1 MAVPWYTAGVASS
14 LNETVWLWNP
24 ADSMMAMTDSV
35 PAGTPPRDGQ
45 LEPNSTLKSRTTV
58 HPKAVRV
65 RVSFAQQITGLE
77 EFLKRDFYVTLGD
90 RPPEEA
96 EAEISPGPLAES
108 PEADAAAVQKATEQV
123 LAVNATIAEEDLLP
137 LPPPGESKAYWKQ
150 VSDLI
155 SRNWSR
161 QIRSIRRSPSSETV
175 RVHFKMYASGV
186 AQLIQ
191 LEKSSGAR
199 DVNDAGLQ
207 TIIHAHPFPPIPPDV
222 GGDIVD
228 VHVRMRTGAKVA
240 TRDVQMTV
248 DKKTSKPAASPSPK
262 EGAAP
267 SGSTK
272 GVAMTNRTG
281 RAVAMLCLG
290 TSVLLNAAYTSAET
304 ARYDVDPDHSIV
316 EFKVAHM
323 VISKTTGHFKD
334 YTGIHRNGSR
344 CRDGQVN

>member
-1 MAVPWYTAGVASS
+1 MRGRLGKCPVGAVAGLGMVLCLSFLPLPAMAGQPPSGTAVSPKRWAQFELVSTEEDGSVQAGKDVVLS
-14 LNETVWLWNP
+14 LTLGG
-24 ADSMMAMTDSV
+24 V
-35 PAGTPPRDGQ
+35 PAGTESVMAIIESAGFQSQTVSLSEDGTPAVYQ
-45 LEPNSTLKSRTTV
+45 GTAILEPNSTLKSRTTV
-58 HPKAVRV
+58 HPKAVKV
-65 RVSFAQQITGLE
+65 RVSFARAKNTGLE

-96 EAEISPGPLAES
+96 EVPPGPLVES
-108 PEADAAAVQKATEQV
+108 PEADPAAVQKAKEQV

-191 LEKSSGAR
+191 VEKSSGAR

-228 VHVRMRTGAKVA
+228 VPVRMRTGAKVA

-248 DKKTSKPAASPSPK
+248 DKKSSKPASPPSPK
-262 EGAAP
+262 EGAAS

-272 GVAMTNRTG
+272 
-281 RAVAMLCLG
+281 
-290 TSVLLNAAYTSAET
+290 E
-304 ARYDVDPDHSIV
+304 
-316 EFKVAHM
+316 
-323 VISKTTGHFKD
+323 
-334 YTGIHRNGSR
+334 
-344 CRDGQVN
+344 

>member
-1 MAVPWYTAGVASS
+1 MRYMVDKVLRPAFVGLGLVLGLSLVGDLAVAGRSPATSSAPVKRWAQFELISSEPDGSVQAGKDIVLGVTLGGMPRGAESVMAIIESS
-14 LNETVWLWNP
+14 KFQSQTVSLSED
-24 ADSMMAMTDSV
+24 ADSAV
-35 PAGTPPRDGQ
+35 YQGTAI

-58 HPKAVRV
+58 HPKAVRI
-65 RVSFAQQITGLE
+65 RVTFARAKITGLE
-77 EFLKRDFYVTLGD
+77 EFLKRDLYVTLGEKPAD
-90 RPPEEA
+90 
-96 EAEISPGPLAES
+96 EIETEVPPGPPVES
-108 PEADAAAVQKATEQV
+108 PEADAEAVQKATEQV
-123 LAVNATIAEEDLLP
+123 LTVNATIAEEDLLP

-161 QIRSIRRSPSSETV
+161 QIRSIRRAPSSETV

-191 LEKSSGAR
+191 LEKGSGAR

-240 TRDVQMTV
+240 ARDVQMTV
-248 DKKTSKPAASPSPK
+248 DKKSSKPSASPSPPSSK
-262 EGAAP
+262 EGAAA

-272 GVAMTNRTG
+272 
-281 RAVAMLCLG
+281 
-290 TSVLLNAAYTSAET
+290 E
-304 ARYDVDPDHSIV
+304 
-316 EFKVAHM
+316 
-323 VISKTTGHFKD
+323 
-334 YTGIHRNGSR
+334 
-344 CRDGQVN
+344 

>member
-1 MAVPWYTAGVASS
+1 MRCHLAKGLTPAVAVLGLVAGLS
-14 LNETVWLWNP
+14 LLT
-24 ADSMMAMTDSV
+24 V
-35 PAGTPPRDGQ
+35 PAGAGPSPPSPSVAPKRWAQFELVSTEADGSVQVGKDVVLSLTLGGLPAGTESVMAIIESGGFQSQTVSLSEDATPAIYQGTAI

-58 HPKAVRV
+58 HPKAVRI
-65 RVSFAQQITGLE
+65 RVSFARAKITGLE
-77 EFLKRDFYVTLGD
+77 EFLKRDVYVTLGD
-90 RPPEEA
+90 RPPDETEA
-96 EAEISPGPLAES
+96 ETPPGPLAES

-155 SRNWSR
+155 SRNWGR
-161 QIRSIRRSPSSETV
+161 QIRSIRRAPSSETV

-228 VHVRMRTGAKVA
+228 VHVRMRTGAKFA
-240 TRDVQMTV
+240 SRDVQMTV
-248 DKKTSKPAASPSPK
+248 DKKSSKPAAPSSPK
-262 EGAAP
+262 EGPAA
-267 SGSTK
+267 SGPAK
-272 GVAMTNRTG
+272 
-281 RAVAMLCLG
+281 
-290 TSVLLNAAYTSAET
+290 E
-304 ARYDVDPDHSIV
+304 
-316 EFKVAHM
+316 
-323 VISKTTGHFKD
+323 
-334 YTGIHRNGSR
+334 
-344 CRDGQVN
+344 

>member
-1 MAVPWYTAGVASS
+1 MQRYFDHRPATAVAGLGLVLCLSLSALPAGAGPSPSS
-14 LNETVWLWNP
+14 SVTPKRWAQFELVSTE
-24 ADSMMAMTDSV
+24 ADGSV
-35 PAGTPPRDGQ
+35 QAGKDVVLSLTLGGLPAGTESVMAIIESAGFQSQTVSLSEDTTPAVYQGTAI
-45 LEPNSTLKSRTTV
+45 LEPNSTIKSRTTV

-65 RVSFAQQITGLE
+65 RVSFARAKITGLE

-90 RPPEEA
+90 RPPEES
-96 EAEISPGPLAES
+96 EAETPPGPLAES

-161 QIRSIRRSPSSETV
+161 QIRSIRRAPSSETV

-240 TRDVQMTV
+240 SRDVQMTV
-248 DKKTSKPAASPSPK
+248 DKKSSKPAAPPSPNADASPGGSKK
-262 EGAAP
+262 E
-267 SGSTK
+267 
-272 GVAMTNRTG
+272 
-281 RAVAMLCLG
+281 
-290 TSVLLNAAYTSAET
+290 
-304 ARYDVDPDHSIV
+304 
-316 EFKVAHM
+316 
-323 VISKTTGHFKD
+323 
-334 YTGIHRNGSR
+334 
-344 CRDGQVN
+344 

>member
-1 MAVPWYTAGVASS
+1 MQYQLYTACGRLVLGLGLMLCVSGPLSTAMAGPTS
-14 LNETVWLWNP
+14 NP
-24 ADSMMAMTDSV
+24 APTAPKRWAQFDLVSTEPDGSVQAGKDVVLSITLGGVPPGTESVMAMIESPGFQSQTVSLSEETTASV
-35 PAGTPPRDGQ
+35 YQGTVI

-65 RVSFAQQITGLE
+65 RVSFARAKITGLE
-77 EFLKRDFYVTLGD
+77 EFLKRDVYVTLGD

-96 EAEISPGPLAES
+96 DAEISPGPVAES

-123 LAVNATIAEEDLLP
+123 MAVNATIAEEDLLP

-161 QIRSIRRSPSSETV
+161 QIRSIRRAPSSETV

-186 AQLIQ
+186 AQVIQ

-207 TIIHAHPFPPIPPDV
+207 TIIHAQPFPPIPPDL
-222 GGDIVD
+222 GDDVVD

-248 DKKTSKPAASPSPK
+248 DRKPSKSAPPVPPTPK
-262 EGAAP
+262 EGAAA

-272 GVAMTNRTG
+272 
-281 RAVAMLCLG
+281 
-290 TSVLLNAAYTSAET
+290 E
-304 ARYDVDPDHSIV
+304 
-316 EFKVAHM
+316 
-323 VISKTTGHFKD
+323 
-334 YTGIHRNGSR
+334 
-344 CRDGQVN
+344 

>member
-1 MAVPWYTAGVASS
+1 MMRRYFDNSPAAVAGLGFLLCLS
-14 LNETVWLWNP
+14 LL
-24 ADSMMAMTDSV
+24 AA
-35 PAGTPPRDGQ
+35 PAGAGPSPSSSSVTPKRWAQFELVSTEADGSVQ
-45 LEPNSTLKSRTTV
+45 VGKDVVLSLTLGGLPPGTESVMAIIESAGFQSQTVSLSEDGTPAVYQGTAILEPNSTLKSRTTV

-65 RVSFAQQITGLE
+65 RVSFARAKITGLE
-77 EFLKRDFYVTLGD
+77 EFLKRDFFVTLGD
-90 RPPEEA
+90 SPPEES
-96 EAEISPGPLAES
+96 EAVTPPGPLAES
-108 PEADAAAVQKATEQV
+108 PDADAAAVQRATEQV
-123 LAVNATIAEEDLLP
+123 MAVNATIAEEDLLP
-137 LPPPGESKAYWKQ
+137 LPAPGESKAYWKQ

-161 QIRSIRRSPSSETV
+161 QIRSIRRAPSSETV

-240 TRDVQMTV
+240 SRDVQMTV
-248 DKKTSKPAASPSPK
+248 DKKSSKPAASPSPK
-262 EGAAP
+262 EATAP

-272 GVAMTNRTG
+272 
-281 RAVAMLCLG
+281 
-290 TSVLLNAAYTSAET
+290 E
-304 ARYDVDPDHSIV
+304 
-316 EFKVAHM
+316 
-323 VISKTTGHFKD
+323 
-334 YTGIHRNGSR
+334 
-344 CRDGQVN
+344 

>member
-1 MAVPWYTAGVASS
+1 MALPAWAGPVPSSTTVAPKRWAQFELVSTEADGSVQVGKDVVLS
-14 LNETVWLWNP
+14 LTLGG
-24 ADSMMAMTDSV
+24 V
-35 PAGTPPRDGQ
+35 PAGTESVMAIIESVGFQSQTVSLSEDETPAVYQGTAI

-65 RVSFAQQITGLE
+65 RVSFARAKITGLE

-90 RPPEEA
+90 RPPEES
-96 EAEISPGPLAES
+96 ETEGETSPGPLAES

-123 LAVNATIAEEDLLP
+123 MAVNATIAEEDLLP

-161 QIRSIRRSPSSETV
+161 QIRSIRRAPSSETV

-207 TIIHAHPFPPIPPDV
+207 TIIHAHPFPPIPPDL
-222 GGDIVD
+222 GGEIVD
-228 VHVRMRTGAKVA
+228 VHVRMRTGAKFA
-240 TRDVQMTV
+240 SRDVQMTV
-248 DKKTSKPAASPSPK
+248 DKKATKPPAAPSSK
-262 EGAAP
+262 EGTAA

-272 GVAMTNRTG
+272 
-281 RAVAMLCLG
+281 
-290 TSVLLNAAYTSAET
+290 E
-304 ARYDVDPDHSIV
+304 
-316 EFKVAHM
+316 
-323 VISKTTGHFKD
+323 
-334 YTGIHRNGSR
+334 
-344 CRDGQVN
+344 

>member
-1 MAVPWYTAGVASS
+1 MQYNFQAWFLRGLIGLGVMLCTGWGVPAASAGPSP
-14 LNETVWLWNP
+14 NP
-24 ADSMMAMTDSV
+24 APSASKRWAQFDLVQTEPDGSVQAGKDVVLSITLGGV
-35 PAGTPPRDGQ
+35 PAGIESVMAIIESPGFQSQTVSLSEDTTASVYQGTAI

-58 HPKAVRV
+58 HPKAVRI
-65 RVSFAQQITGLE
+65 RVSFVRPKIAVLE
-77 EFLKRDFYVTLGD
+77 EFLKRDLYVTLGD
-90 RPPEEA
+90 RPPDEA
-96 EAEISPGPLAES
+96 EAELSPGPVAES

-161 QIRSIRRSPSSETV
+161 QIRSIRRAPSSETV

-186 AQLIQ
+186 AQVIQ

-207 TIIHAHPFPPIPPDV
+207 TIIHAQPFPPIPPDV
-222 GGDIVD
+222 SSDVVD

-248 DKKTSKPAASPSPK
+248 DKKPSKSAVPAPPSPK
-262 EGAAP
+262 EGAAI

-272 GVAMTNRTG
+272 
-281 RAVAMLCLG
+281 
-290 TSVLLNAAYTSAET
+290 E
-304 ARYDVDPDHSIV
+304 
-316 EFKVAHM
+316 
-323 VISKTTGHFKD
+323 
-334 YTGIHRNGSR
+334 
-344 CRDGQVN
+344 

>member
-1 MAVPWYTAGVASS
+1 MRCYVCHRSATAVAGLGMLLCLLASALTAGAGPAPSSTSVAPKRWAQFELVSAEADGSVQAGKDMVLS
-14 LNETVWLWNP
+14 LTLGGVP
-24 ADSMMAMTDSV
+24 SGTDSV
-35 PAGTPPRDGQ
+35 MAIIESAGFQSQTVSLSEDETPAVYQGTAI

-65 RVSFAQQITGLE
+65 RVSFTRAKVTGLE

-90 RPPEEA
+90 RPATEA
-96 EAEISPGPLAES
+96 DAEGETPPGPVAES
-108 PEADAAAVQKATEQV
+108 PDADAAAVQKATEQV
-123 LAVNATIAEEDLLP
+123 MAVNATIAEEDLLP

-161 QIRSIRRSPSSETV
+161 QIRSIRRAPSSETV

-207 TIIHAHPFPPIPPDV
+207 TIIHAHPFPPIPPDL
-222 GGDIVD
+222 GDEIVD

-240 TRDVQMTV
+240 SRDVQMTV
-248 DKKTSKPAASPSPK
+248 DKKSPKPPTAPSPK
-262 EGAAP
+262 EGTAT
-267 SGSTK
+267 SGPTK
-272 GVAMTNRTG
+272 
-281 RAVAMLCLG
+281 
-290 TSVLLNAAYTSAET
+290 E
-304 ARYDVDPDHSIV
+304 
-316 EFKVAHM
+316 
-323 VISKTTGHFKD
+323 
-334 YTGIHRNGSR
+334 
-344 CRDGQVN
+344 

>member
-1 MAVPWYTAGVASS
+1 MRCHLAKGLTPAVAVLGLVAGLS
-14 LNETVWLWNP
+14 LLT
-24 ADSMMAMTDSV
+24 V
-35 PAGTPPRDGQ
+35 PAGAGPSPPSPSVAPKRWAQFELVSTEADGSVQVGKDVVLSLTLGGLPAGTESVMAIIESGGFQSQTVSLSEDATPAIYQGTAI

-58 HPKAVRV
+58 HPKAVRI
-65 RVSFAQQITGLE
+65 RVSFARAKITGLE
-77 EFLKRDFYVTLGD
+77 EFLKRDVYVTLGD
-90 RPPEEA
+90 RPPDETEA
-96 EAEISPGPLAES
+96 ETPPGPLAES

-161 QIRSIRRSPSSETV
+161 QIRSIRRAPSSETV

-228 VHVRMRTGAKVA
+228 VHVRMRTGAKFA
-240 TRDVQMTV
+240 SRDVQMTV
-248 DKKTSKPAASPSPK
+248 DKKSSKPAAPSSPK
-262 EGAAP
+262 EGPAA
-267 SGSTK
+267 SGPAK
-272 GVAMTNRTG
+272 
-281 RAVAMLCLG
+281 
-290 TSVLLNAAYTSAET
+290 E
-304 ARYDVDPDHSIV
+304 
-316 EFKVAHM
+316 
-323 VISKTTGHFKD
+323 
-334 YTGIHRNGSR
+334 
-344 CRDGQVN
+344 

>member
-1 MAVPWYTAGVASS
+1 M
-14 LNETVWLWNP
+14 LFR
-24 ADSMMAMTDSV
+24 SV
-35 PAGTPPRDGQ
+35 I

-65 RVSFAQQITGLE
+65 RVSFARAKITGLE
-77 EFLKRDFYVTLGD
+77 EFLKRDVYVTLGD

-96 EAEISPGPLAES
+96 DAEISPGPVAES
-108 PEADAAAVQKATEQV
+108 SEADAAAVQKATEQV

-137 LPPPGESKAYWKQ
+137 LPPPGESTAYWKQ

-161 QIRSIRRSPSSETV
+161 QIRSIRRAPSSETV

-186 AQLIQ
+186 AQVIQ

-207 TIIHAHPFPPIPPDV
+207 TIIHAQPFPPIPPDL
-222 GGDIVD
+222 GDDVVD

-248 DKKTSKPAASPSPK
+248 DRKPSKSAPPAPQTLK

-267 SGSTK
+267 GGSTK
-272 GVAMTNRTG
+272 
-281 RAVAMLCLG
+281 
-290 TSVLLNAAYTSAET
+290 E
-304 ARYDVDPDHSIV
+304 
-316 EFKVAHM
+316 
-323 VISKTTGHFKD
+323 
-334 YTGIHRNGSR
+334 
-344 CRDGQVN
+344 

>member
-1 MAVPWYTAGVASS
+1 MRCYFDKCPAIAVAGVWIVLCLSFLPVRAGAGQTPSATPVTPKRWAQFELVSTEADGSVQVGKDVVLSVTLGGLPSGAESVMAIIESAGFQSQTVS
-14 LNETVWLWNP
+14 LSE
-24 ADSMMAMTDSV
+24 D
-35 PAGTPPRDGQ
+35 GTPAVYQGTAI

-65 RVSFAQQITGLE
+65 RVSFARAKITGLE
-77 EFLKRDFYVTLGD
+77 EFLKRDLYVTIGD
-90 RPPEEA
+90 RPPDEA
-96 EAEISPGPLAES
+96 EAVVPPGPLAES
-108 PEADAAAVQKATEQV
+108 PDADAAAVQQATEHV
-123 LAVNATIAEEDLLP
+123 LAVNATIEEEDLLP
-137 LPPPGESKAYWKQ
+137 LPAPGESKAYWKQ

-161 QIRSIRRSPSSETV
+161 QIRSIRRAPSSETV

-207 TIIHAHPFPPIPPDV
+207 TIIHAQPFPPIPPDV

-228 VHVRMRTGAKVA
+228 VHVRMRTGAKVSS
-240 TRDVQMTV
+240 RDVQMTV
-248 DKKTSKPAASPSPK
+248 DKKTSKPPAPPSPK

-272 GVAMTNRTG
+272 
-281 RAVAMLCLG
+281 
-290 TSVLLNAAYTSAET
+290 E
-304 ARYDVDPDHSIV
+304 
-316 EFKVAHM
+316 
-323 VISKTTGHFKD
+323 
-334 YTGIHRNGSR
+334 
-344 CRDGQVN
+344 

>member
-1 MAVPWYTAGVASS
+1 MQYQYYTFCRCVIVGLALSVCVSGPVADAQAGPSANSAPAAPKRWAQFDLVSTEPDGSVQAGKDVVLSITLGGVPPGTESV
-14 LNETVWLWNP
+14 
-24 ADSMMAMTDSV
+24 MAMIESNGFQSQTVSLSEEPTASV
-35 PAGTPPRDGQ
+35 YQGTVI

-65 RVSFAQQITGLE
+65 RVSFARAKITGLE
-77 EFLKRDFYVTLGD
+77 EFLKRDVYVTLGE
-90 RPPEEA
+90 PPPGDA
-96 EAEISPGPLAES
+96 EAEIQPGPVADS
-108 PEADAAAVQKATEQV
+108 SEADAAAVQKATEQV

-161 QIRSIRRSPSSETV
+161 QIRSIRRAPSSETV

-186 AQLIQ
+186 AQVIQ

-207 TIIHAHPFPPIPPDV
+207 TIIHAQPFPPIPPDL
-222 GGDIVD
+222 GGDVVD

-240 TRDVQMTV
+240 TQDVQIGV
-248 DKKTSKPAASPSPK
+248 EKKPSKSLPPPSPPSK
-262 EGAAP
+262 EGAAA

-272 GVAMTNRTG
+272 
-281 RAVAMLCLG
+281 
-290 TSVLLNAAYTSAET
+290 E
-304 ARYDVDPDHSIV
+304 
-316 EFKVAHM
+316 
-323 VISKTTGHFKD
+323 
-334 YTGIHRNGSR
+334 
-344 CRDGQVN
+344 

>member
-1 MAVPWYTAGVASS
+1 MQYQCYRSCGHLVLSLGLMLCLSGLLSTAVAGSTSTQTPAAPKRWAQFDLVSTEPDGSVQAGKDVVLSVTLGGVPPGTESVMAIIESPGFQSQTVSLSEETTASVYQG
-14 LNETVWLWNP
+14 TVI
-24 ADSMMAMTDSV
+24 
-35 PAGTPPRDGQ
+35 

-65 RVSFAQQITGLE
+65 RVSFARAKITGLE
-77 EFLKRDFYVTLGD
+77 EFFKRDVYVTLGD

-96 EAEISPGPLAES
+96 DAEISPGPVVES

-161 QIRSIRRSPSSETV
+161 QIRSIRRAPSSETV

-186 AQLIQ
+186 AQVIQ

-207 TIIHAHPFPPIPPDV
+207 TIIHAQPFPPIPPDL
-222 GGDIVD
+222 GDDVVD

-248 DKKTSKPAASPSPK
+248 DRKPSKPAQPAPPTPK
-262 EGAAP
+262 EGAA
-267 SGSTK
+267 SGGSTK
-272 GVAMTNRTG
+272 
-281 RAVAMLCLG
+281 
-290 TSVLLNAAYTSAET
+290 E
-304 ARYDVDPDHSIV
+304 
-316 EFKVAHM
+316 
-323 VISKTTGHFKD
+323 
-334 YTGIHRNGSR
+334 
-344 CRDGQVN
+344 

>member
-1 MAVPWYTAGVASS
+1 MMRCHLAKGLTPAVAVLGLVAGLS
-14 LNETVWLWNP
+14 LLT
-24 ADSMMAMTDSV
+24 V
-35 PAGTPPRDGQ
+35 PAGAGPSPPSPSVAPKRWAQFELVSTEADGSVQVGKDVVLSLTLGGLPAGTESVMAIIESGGFQSQTVSLSEDATPAIYQGTAI

-58 HPKAVRV
+58 HPKAVRI
-65 RVSFAQQITGLE
+65 RVSFARAKITGLE
-77 EFLKRDFYVTLGD
+77 EFLKRDVYVTLGD
-90 RPPEEA
+90 RPPDETEA
-96 EAEISPGPLAES
+96 ETPPGPLAES

-161 QIRSIRRSPSSETV
+161 QIRSIRRAPSSETV

-228 VHVRMRTGAKVA
+228 VHVRMRTGAKFA
-240 TRDVQMTV
+240 SRDVQMTV
-248 DKKTSKPAASPSPK
+248 DKKSSKPAAPSSPK
-262 EGAAP
+262 EGPAA
-267 SGSTK
+267 SGPAK
-272 GVAMTNRTG
+272 
-281 RAVAMLCLG
+281 
-290 TSVLLNAAYTSAET
+290 E
-304 ARYDVDPDHSIV
+304 
-316 EFKVAHM
+316 
-323 VISKTTGHFKD
+323 
-334 YTGIHRNGSR
+334 
-344 CRDGQVN
+344 

>member
-1 MAVPWYTAGVASS
+1 MRSYFDYSPATAVAGLGLVLCLSWPATPAGAGPSPSSSMAPKRWAQFELVSTEADGSVQVGKDMVLSLTLGGVA
-14 LNETVWLWNP
+14 
-24 ADSMMAMTDSV
+24 
-35 PAGTPPRDGQ
+35 AGTESVMAIIESAGFQSQTVSLSEDGTPAVYQ
-45 LEPNSTLKSRTTV
+45 GTAILEPNSTLKSRTTV

-65 RVSFAQQITGLE
+65 RVSFARAKITGLE

-90 RPPEEA
+90 RPPEEP
-96 EAEISPGPLAES
+96 EAEVPPGPIAES
-108 PEADAAAVQKATEQV
+108 PDADSAAVQKATEQV

-161 QIRSIRRSPSSETV
+161 QIRSIRRAPSSETV

-240 TRDVQMTV
+240 SRDVQMTV
-248 DKKTSKPAASPSPK
+248 DKKSSKPAAPPSPK
-262 EGAAP
+262 EGAAS

-272 GVAMTNRTG
+272 
-281 RAVAMLCLG
+281 
-290 TSVLLNAAYTSAET
+290 E
-304 ARYDVDPDHSIV
+304 
-316 EFKVAHM
+316 
-323 VISKTTGHFKD
+323 
-334 YTGIHRNGSR
+334 
-344 CRDGQVN
+344 Q

>member
-1 MAVPWYTAGVASS
+1 VSPKRWAQFELVTTEADGSVQVGKDMVLS
-14 LNETVWLWNP
+14 LTLGG
-24 ADSMMAMTDSV
+24 V
-35 PAGTPPRDGQ
+35 PAGTESVMAIIESAGFQSQTVSLSEDETPAVYQGTAI

-65 RVSFAQQITGLE
+65 RVSFARAKNTGLE

-90 RPPEEA
+90 RPPEESEA
-96 EAEISPGPLAES
+96 EAETAPGPLAES

-123 LAVNATIAEEDLLP
+123 MAVNATIAEEDLLP

-161 QIRSIRRSPSSETV
+161 QIRSIRRAPSSETV

-240 TRDVQMTV
+240 SRDVQMTV
-248 DKKTSKPAASPSPK
+248 DKKSSKPLPSLSPK
-262 EGAAP
+262 EGAAS
-267 SGSTK
+267 SGST
-272 GVAMTNRTG
+272 R
-281 RAVAMLCLG
+281 
-290 TSVLLNAAYTSAET
+290 E
-304 ARYDVDPDHSIV
+304 
-316 EFKVAHM
+316 
-323 VISKTTGHFKD
+323 
-334 YTGIHRNGSR
+334 
-344 CRDGQVN
+344 

>member
-1 MAVPWYTAGVASS
+1 MQYQLYTARGRLVLGLGLILCVSGPLSTALAGPTSSTAPAAPKRWAQFDLVSTEPDGSVQAGKDVVLSITLGGVPPGTES
-14 LNETVWLWNP
+14 V
-24 ADSMMAMTDSV
+24 MAMIESPGFQSQTVSLSEETTASV
-35 PAGTPPRDGQ
+35 YQGTVI

-65 RVSFAQQITGLE
+65 RVSFARAKITGLE
-77 EFLKRDFYVTLGD
+77 EFLKRDVYVTLGD

-96 EAEISPGPLAES
+96 DAEIPPGPVAES

-123 LAVNATIAEEDLLP
+123 MAVNATIAEEDLLP

-161 QIRSIRRSPSSETV
+161 QIRSIRRAPSSETV

-186 AQLIQ
+186 AQVIQ

-207 TIIHAHPFPPIPPDV
+207 TIIHAQPFPPIPPDL
-222 GGDIVD
+222 GDDVVD

-248 DKKTSKPAASPSPK
+248 DRKPSKSALPVSPTPK
-262 EGAAP
+262 EGAAA

-272 GVAMTNRTG
+272 
-281 RAVAMLCLG
+281 
-290 TSVLLNAAYTSAET
+290 E
-304 ARYDVDPDHSIV
+304 
-316 EFKVAHM
+316 
-323 VISKTTGHFKD
+323 
-334 YTGIHRNGSR
+334 
-344 CRDGQVN
+344 

>member
-1 MAVPWYTAGVASS
+1 MRSYVGTSPATAVAGLGLVLCLFFLPPPAGAGQTPSATSVTSKRWAQFELVSTEADGSVQVGKDVVLS
-14 LNETVWLWNP
+14 LTLGG
-24 ADSMMAMTDSV
+24 V
-35 PAGTPPRDGQ
+35 PAGTESVMAIIESAGFQSQTVSLSEDATPAVYQGTAI

-65 RVSFAQQITGLE
+65 RVSFARAKITGLE

-96 EAEISPGPLAES
+96 EAEIPPGPLAES

-248 DKKTSKPAASPSPK
+248 DKKTSKPAAPPSPK
-262 EGAAP
+262 EGAAS

-272 GVAMTNRTG
+272 
-281 RAVAMLCLG
+281 
-290 TSVLLNAAYTSAET
+290 E
-304 ARYDVDPDHSIV
+304 
-316 EFKVAHM
+316 
-323 VISKTTGHFKD
+323 
-334 YTGIHRNGSR
+334 
-344 CRDGQVN
+344 

>member
-1 MAVPWYTAGVASS
+1 MMQRYFDHRPATAVAGLGLVLCLSLWTMPAGAGPSPSS
-14 LNETVWLWNP
+14 VTPKRWAQFELVSTE
-24 ADSMMAMTDSV
+24 ADGSV
-35 PAGTPPRDGQ
+35 QAGKDVVLSLTLGGLPAGTESVMAIIESAGFQSQTVSLSEDTTPAVYQGTAI
-45 LEPNSTLKSRTTV
+45 LEPNSTIKSRTTV

-65 RVSFAQQITGLE
+65 RVSFARAKITGLE

-90 RPPEEA
+90 RPPEES
-96 EAEISPGPLAES
+96 EAETPPGPLAES
-108 PEADAAAVQKATEQV
+108 PDADAAAVRKATEQV

-161 QIRSIRRSPSSETV
+161 QIRSIRRAPSSETV

-240 TRDVQMTV
+240 SRDVQMTV
-248 DKKTSKPAASPSPK
+248 DKKSSKPAAPLSPK
-262 EGAAP
+262 EDASPG
-267 SGSTK
+267 GSK
-272 GVAMTNRTG
+272 K
-281 RAVAMLCLG
+281 
-290 TSVLLNAAYTSAET
+290 E
-304 ARYDVDPDHSIV
+304 
-316 EFKVAHM
+316 
-323 VISKTTGHFKD
+323 
-334 YTGIHRNGSR
+334 
-344 CRDGQVN
+344 

>member
-1 MAVPWYTAGVASS
+1 MRCHLAKGLTPVIAVLGLVVGLS
-14 LNETVWLWNP
+14 LLT
-24 ADSMMAMTDSV
+24 V
-35 PAGTPPRDGQ
+35 PAGAGPSPPSPSVTPKRWAQFELVSTEADGSVQ
-45 LEPNSTLKSRTTV
+45 VGKDVVLSLTLGGLPAGTESVMAIIESGGFQSQTVSLSEDATPAIYQGTAILEPNSTLKSRTTV
-58 HPKAVRV
+58 HPKAVRI
-65 RVSFAQQITGLE
+65 RVSFARAKITGLE
-77 EFLKRDFYVTLGD
+77 EFLKRDVYVTLGD
-90 RPPEEA
+90 RPPDETEA
-96 EAEISPGPLAES
+96 ETQPGPLAES

-161 QIRSIRRSPSSETV
+161 QIRSIRRAPSSETV

-228 VHVRMRTGAKVA
+228 VHVRMRTGAKFA
-240 TRDVQMTV
+240 SRDVQMTV
-248 DKKTSKPAASPSPK
+248 DKKPSKPAVPSSPK
-262 EGAAP
+262 EGPAA
-267 SGSTK
+267 SGSAK
-272 GVAMTNRTG
+272 
-281 RAVAMLCLG
+281 
-290 TSVLLNAAYTSAET
+290 E
-304 ARYDVDPDHSIV
+304 
-316 EFKVAHM
+316 
-323 VISKTTGHFKD
+323 
-334 YTGIHRNGSR
+334 
-344 CRDGQVN
+344 

>member
-1 MAVPWYTAGVASS
+1 MQYQLYTFCRGLVGGLALMLCVGSPVAVALAGPSTSSVSTAPKRWAQFDLVSTEPDGSVQAGKDVVLSITLGGVPPGTES
-14 LNETVWLWNP
+14 V
-24 ADSMMAMTDSV
+24 MAMIESNGFQSQTVSLSEEPTTAV
-35 PAGTPPRDGQ
+35 YQGTVI

-65 RVSFAQQITGLE
+65 RVSFARAKITGLE
-77 EFLKRDFYVTLGD
+77 EFLKRDVYVTLGD
-90 RPPEEA
+90 PPASDPEA
-96 EAEISPGPLAES
+96 DVQPGPVAES

-123 LAVNATIAEEDLLP
+123 MAVNATIAEEDLLP

-161 QIRSIRRSPSSETV
+161 QIRSIRRAPSSETV

-186 AQLIQ
+186 AQVIQ

-207 TIIHAHPFPPIPPDV
+207 TIIHAQPFPPIPPDL
-222 GGDIVD
+222 GGDVVD

-240 TRDVQMTV
+240 TQDVQIGV
-248 DKKTSKPAASPSPK
+248 EKKPSKSASPPSPTPK
-262 EGAAP
+262 DGAAT

-272 GVAMTNRTG
+272 
-281 RAVAMLCLG
+281 
-290 TSVLLNAAYTSAET
+290 E
-304 ARYDVDPDHSIV
+304 
-316 EFKVAHM
+316 
-323 VISKTTGHFKD
+323 
-334 YTGIHRNGSR
+334 
-344 CRDGQVN
+344 

>member
-1 MAVPWYTAGVASS
+1 MQYQFHRSCGHLVLGLGLVLGMGGPSATALAGSTSNQAPAAPKRWAQFDLVSTEPDGSVQAGKDVVLSITLGGVPPGTESVMAIIESPGFQGQTVSLSEETTASVYQG
-14 LNETVWLWNP
+14 TVI
-24 ADSMMAMTDSV
+24 
-35 PAGTPPRDGQ
+35 

-65 RVSFAQQITGLE
+65 RVSFARAKITGLE
-77 EFLKRDFYVTLGD
+77 EFLKRDVYVTLGD

-96 EAEISPGPLAES
+96 DAEISLGPVAES
-108 PEADAAAVQKATEQV
+108 PEADAAALQKATEQV

-161 QIRSIRRSPSSETV
+161 QIRSIRRAPSSETV

-186 AQLIQ
+186 AQVIQ

-207 TIIHAHPFPPIPPDV
+207 TIIHAQPFPPIPPDL
-222 GGDIVD
+222 GDDVVD

-248 DKKTSKPAASPSPK
+248 DRKPSKPAQPGPPTPK
-262 EGAAP
+262 EGAAAG
-267 SGSTK
+267 GSAK
-272 GVAMTNRTG
+272 
-281 RAVAMLCLG
+281 
-290 TSVLLNAAYTSAET
+290 E
-304 ARYDVDPDHSIV
+304 
-316 EFKVAHM
+316 
-323 VISKTTGHFKD
+323 
-334 YTGIHRNGSR
+334 
-344 CRDGQVN
+344 

>member
-1 MAVPWYTAGVASS
+1 MRCYFGKCPAIAVAGLGIVLCLSFLPVTAGAGQTPSATPVTPKRWAQFELVST
-14 LNETVWLWNP
+14 E
-24 ADSMMAMTDSV
+24 ADGSVQVGKDVVLSVTLGGV
-35 PAGTPPRDGQ
+35 PAGTESVMAIIESAGFQSQTVSLSEDATPAVYQGTAI

-65 RVSFAQQITGLE
+65 RVSFARAKITGLE

-248 DKKTSKPAASPSPK
+248 DKKTSKPAAPSSPK

-272 GVAMTNRTG
+272 
-281 RAVAMLCLG
+281 
-290 TSVLLNAAYTSAET
+290 E
-304 ARYDVDPDHSIV
+304 
-316 EFKVAHM
+316 
-323 VISKTTGHFKD
+323 
-334 YTGIHRNGSR
+334 
-344 CRDGQVN
+344 

>member
-1 MAVPWYTAGVASS
+1 MAIIESAGFQSQTVS
-14 LNETVWLWNP
+14 LSE
-24 ADSMMAMTDSV
+24 D
-35 PAGTPPRDGQ
+35 GTPAVYQGTAI

-65 RVSFAQQITGLE
+65 RVSFAQAKITGLE

-90 RPPEEA
+90 RAPEDA
-96 EAEISPGPLAES
+96 EAVTPPGPLAES
-108 PEADAAAVQKATEQV
+108 PEADAAAMQKATEQV

-161 QIRSIRRSPSSETV
+161 QIRSIRRAPSSETV

-240 TRDVQMTV
+240 SRDVQMTV
-248 DKKTSKPAASPSPK
+248 DKKPSKPPAAHPSPK
-262 EGAAP
+262 DATAP

-272 GVAMTNRTG
+272 
-281 RAVAMLCLG
+281 
-290 TSVLLNAAYTSAET
+290 E
-304 ARYDVDPDHSIV
+304 
-316 EFKVAHM
+316 
-323 VISKTTGHFKD
+323 
-334 YTGIHRNGSR
+334 
-344 CRDGQVN
+344 

>member
-1 MAVPWYTAGVASS
+1 MMQRYFDHRPATAVAGLGLVLCLSLSALPAGAGPSPSS
-14 LNETVWLWNP
+14 SVTPKRWAQFELVSTE
-24 ADSMMAMTDSV
+24 ADGSV
-35 PAGTPPRDGQ
+35 QVGKDVVLSLTLGGLPAGTESVMAIIESAGFQSQTVSLSEDTTPAVYQGTAI
-45 LEPNSTLKSRTTV
+45 LEPNSTIKSRTTV

-65 RVSFAQQITGLE
+65 RVSFARAKITGLE

-90 RPPEEA
+90 RPPEES
-96 EAEISPGPLAES
+96 EAETPPGPLAES

-161 QIRSIRRSPSSETV
+161 QIRSIRRAPSSETV

-240 TRDVQMTV
+240 SRDVQMTV
-248 DKKTSKPAASPSPK
+248 DKKSSKPAAPPSPK
-262 EGAAP
+262 EDASPG
-267 SGSTK
+267 GSK
-272 GVAMTNRTG
+272 K
-281 RAVAMLCLG
+281 
-290 TSVLLNAAYTSAET
+290 E
-304 ARYDVDPDHSIV
+304 
-316 EFKVAHM
+316 
-323 VISKTTGHFKD
+323 
-334 YTGIHRNGSR
+334 
-344 CRDGQVN
+344 

>member
-1 MAVPWYTAGVASS
+1 MRRYFGKCPVTAIAGLGIVLCLSFLPEPATAGQTPSATPVTPKRWAQFELVST
-14 LNETVWLWNP
+14 E
-24 ADSMMAMTDSV
+24 ADGSVQVGKDVVLSVTLGGV
-35 PAGTPPRDGQ
+35 PAGTESVMAIIESAGFQSQTVSLSEDTTPAVYQGTAI

-65 RVSFAQQITGLE
+65 RVSFARAKITGLE

-248 DKKTSKPAASPSPK
+248 DKKTSKPAAPPSVK

-272 GVAMTNRTG
+272 
-281 RAVAMLCLG
+281 
-290 TSVLLNAAYTSAET
+290 E
-304 ARYDVDPDHSIV
+304 
-316 EFKVAHM
+316 
-323 VISKTTGHFKD
+323 
-334 YTGIHRNGSR
+334 
-344 CRDGQVN
+344 

>member
-1 MAVPWYTAGVASS
+1 MQYQFHRSCGHLVLGLGLMLYVSGPLSTAVAGPTSNQAPAAPKRWAQFDLVSTEPDGSVQAGKDVVLSITLGGVPPGTESVMAIIESPGFQSQTVSLSEETTASVYQG
-14 LNETVWLWNP
+14 TVI
-24 ADSMMAMTDSV
+24 
-35 PAGTPPRDGQ
+35 

-65 RVSFAQQITGLE
+65 RVSFARAKITGLE
-77 EFLKRDFYVTLGD
+77 EFLKRDVYVTLGD

-96 EAEISPGPLAES
+96 DAEISPGPVAES
-108 PEADAAAVQKATEQV
+108 SEADAAAVQKATEQV

-137 LPPPGESKAYWKQ
+137 LPPPGESTAYWKQ

-161 QIRSIRRSPSSETV
+161 QIRSIRRAPSSETV

-186 AQLIQ
+186 AQVIQ

-207 TIIHAHPFPPIPPDV
+207 TIIHAQPFPPIPPDL
-222 GGDIVD
+222 GDDVVD

-248 DKKTSKPAASPSPK
+248 DRKPSKSAPPAPQTLK

-267 SGSTK
+267 GGSTK
-272 GVAMTNRTG
+272 
-281 RAVAMLCLG
+281 
-290 TSVLLNAAYTSAET
+290 E
-304 ARYDVDPDHSIV
+304 
-316 EFKVAHM
+316 
-323 VISKTTGHFKD
+323 
-334 YTGIHRNGSR
+334 
-344 CRDGQVN
+344 

>member
-1 MAVPWYTAGVASS
+1 MRTRCCHRPASAVAGLAILLSLAVSAFSANAGQAPSSTSVAPKRWAQFELVSTEADGSVQVGKDVVLS
-14 LNETVWLWNP
+14 LTLGG
-24 ADSMMAMTDSV
+24 V
-35 PAGTPPRDGQ
+35 PAGTESVMAIIESAGFQSQTVSLSEDETPAVYQGTAI

-65 RVSFAQQITGLE
+65 RVSFARAKVSGLE

-90 RPPEEA
+90 RPEDSDA
-96 EAEISPGPLAES
+96 EADIPPGPPAES

-123 LAVNATIAEEDLLP
+123 MAVNATIAEEDLLP
-137 LPPPGESKAYWKQ
+137 LPTPGESKAYWKQ

-161 QIRSIRRSPSSETV
+161 QIRSIRRAPSSETV

-207 TIIHAHPFPPIPPDV
+207 TIIQAHPFPPIPPDL
-222 GGDIVD
+222 GGETVD

-240 TRDVQMTV
+240 SRDVQMTV
-248 DKKTSKPAASPSPK
+248 DKKAPKPPTAPSPK
-262 EGAAP
+262 EGTAVG
-267 SGSTK
+267 GSPK
-272 GVAMTNRTG
+272 
-281 RAVAMLCLG
+281 
-290 TSVLLNAAYTSAET
+290 E
-304 ARYDVDPDHSIV
+304 
-316 EFKVAHM
+316 
-323 VISKTTGHFKD
+323 
-334 YTGIHRNGSR
+334 
-344 CRDGQVN
+344 